1 MAKYFVFLNFLL
13 FILISCSSP
22 QKPQIT
28 FDHNPINLGEIK
40 CGNVENFSLLVSNR
54 NKFDLE
60 IKKISTSC
68 GLMLISDSS
77 FIITKGQAVNINFL
91 YVADNPGKYEEVI
104 LIYSDAKPRFSFI
117 DVIAEVS
124 E

>member
-28 FDHNPINLGEIK
+28 FGPDSINLGKIK
-40 CGNVENFSLLVSNR
+40 SGNVEYFSLLASNL

-77 FIITKGQAVNINFL
+77 FIITKGQVVNINFL
-91 YVADNPGKYEEVI
+91 FVADNPGKYEELI
-104 LIYSDAKPRFSFI
+104 LIYSEAEPRFSFI

>member
-1 MAKYFVFLNFLL
+1 MAKYFVFLNSLF
-13 FILISCSSP
+13 FILLSCSSP

-28 FDHNPINLGEIK
+28 FDPDPINLGEIK
-40 CGNVENFSLLVSNR
+40 SGNVAYFSLHVINL
-54 NKFDLE
+54 NKPDRE
-60 IKKISTSC
+60 IKKIVTSC

-117 DVIAEVS
+117 DGIAEVS